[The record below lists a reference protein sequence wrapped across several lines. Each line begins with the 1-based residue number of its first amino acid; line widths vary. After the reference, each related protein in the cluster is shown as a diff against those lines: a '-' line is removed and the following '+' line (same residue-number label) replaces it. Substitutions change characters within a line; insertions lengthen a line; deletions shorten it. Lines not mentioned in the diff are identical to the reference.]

1 LRSGTDGSR
10 NLARRRTDI
19 LCRQDAFRELSE
31 GCIVEAE
38 INVQLSMTVE
48 QGRTGIAFVLDVID
62 IAADAGLVNER
73 TTPTGTSKASV
84 SSRSV
89 YCLQEITVS
98 KCAGHE
104 QWPSHEVGEQ
114 HIRAR
119 VAVED
124 DSHDEHRAL
133 EDRLAFYDDRIPQI
147 HLRSSR

>member
-1 LRSGTDGSR
+1 
-10 NLARRRTDI
+10 
-19 LCRQDAFRELSE
+19 
-31 GCIVEAE
+31 
-38 INVQLSMTVE
+38 
-48 QGRTGIAFVLDVID
+48 
-62 IAADAGLVNER
+62 
-73 TTPTGTSKASV
+73 V

-98 KCAGHE
+98 KPPGHE
-104 QWPSHEVGEQ
+104 LWPSHEVREQ